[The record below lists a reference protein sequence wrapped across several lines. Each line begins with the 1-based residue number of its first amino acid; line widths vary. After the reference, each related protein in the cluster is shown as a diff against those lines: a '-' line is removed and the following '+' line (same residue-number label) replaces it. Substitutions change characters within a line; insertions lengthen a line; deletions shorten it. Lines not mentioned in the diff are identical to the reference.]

1 MDSTF
6 FWISTRQVIGNVI
19 ILFKNKTR
27 PSKVGAISEAQKSA
41 KHFFGKKLETLKNC
55 FFQKISHSAEK
66 CKRGDPFGFINIHS
80 VAKNKKNSKGDP
92 LGTFKK
98 FRIKSRTVPIK
109 IQKGDP
115 LCTSGFVGFLE
126 KVKNERGTLWTKFA
140 LAGLGLRWF
149 QDCF

>member
-1 MDSTF
+1 MLDG
-6 FWISTRQVIGNVI
+6 RVIC
-19 ILFKNKTR
+19 LYR
-27 PSKVGAISEAQKSA
+27 CSA
-41 KHFFGKKLETLKNC
+41 GPTQALGC
-55 FFQKISHSAEK
+55 D
-66 CKRGDPFGFINIHS
+66 RGDPFGFINIHS
-80 VAKNKKNSKGDP
+80 VAKKNSKGDP
-92 LGTFKK
+92 LGTLKK

-115 LCTSGFVGFLE
+115 LGTSGFVGFLE